1 MKPIKVAVIGVGNCA
16 SSLVQGVEF
25 YRNTNSP
32 AGLIHDR
39 IGGYGAGEQSR
50 DFVSVEDVVK
60 VNLYFLDHPEISGIF
75 NLGSGRAQP
84 FNDVAHAVANAM
96 RKIDKANPASLEEL
110 VKEKAIEYIPF
121 PDALKGKY
129 QCFTQADLTKLRAA
143 GYSEPFLN
151 VEQGVS
157 RYIAWLSVNADFL
170 ASPL

>member
-1 MKPIKVAVIGVGNCA
+1 
-16 SSLVQGVEF
+16 
-25 YRNTNSP
+25 
-32 AGLIHDR
+32 
-39 IGGYGAGEQSR
+39 
-50 DFVSVEDVVK
+50 
-60 VNLYFLDHPEISGIF
+60 
-75 NLGSGRAQP
+75 
-84 FNDVAHAVANAM
+84 M

-129 QCFTQADLTKLRAA
+129 QCFTQADLTQLRAA

-157 RYIAWLSVNADFL
+157 RYIAWLSENADFL

>member
-1 MKPIKVAVIGVGNCA
+1 
-16 SSLVQGVEF
+16 
-25 YRNTNSP
+25 
-32 AGLIHDR
+32 
-39 IGGYGAGEQSR
+39 
-50 DFVSVEDVVK
+50 VK
-60 VNLYFLDHPEISGIF
+60 VNLYFLDHPEISDIF

-157 RYIAWLSVNADFL
+157 RYIVWLSANADFL
-170 ASPL
+170 ASN

>member
-1 MKPIKVAVIGVGNCA
+1 
-16 SSLVQGVEF
+16 
-25 YRNTNSP
+25 
-32 AGLIHDR
+32 
-39 IGGYGAGEQSR
+39 
-50 DFVSVEDVVK
+50 
-60 VNLYFLDHPEISGIF
+60 
-75 NLGSGRAQP
+75 
-84 FNDVAHAVANAM
+84 M
-96 RKIDKANPASLEEL
+96 RKIDKANPESLEEL

-157 RYIAWLSVNADFL
+157 RYIAWLSANADFL

>member
-1 MKPIKVAVIGVGNCA
+1 
-16 SSLVQGVEF
+16 
-25 YRNTNSP
+25 
-32 AGLIHDR
+32 
-39 IGGYGAGEQSR
+39 
-50 DFVSVEDVVK
+50 
-60 VNLYFLDHPEISGIF
+60 
-75 NLGSGRAQP
+75 
-84 FNDVAHAVANAM
+84 M

-170 ASPL
+170 ASPLASN